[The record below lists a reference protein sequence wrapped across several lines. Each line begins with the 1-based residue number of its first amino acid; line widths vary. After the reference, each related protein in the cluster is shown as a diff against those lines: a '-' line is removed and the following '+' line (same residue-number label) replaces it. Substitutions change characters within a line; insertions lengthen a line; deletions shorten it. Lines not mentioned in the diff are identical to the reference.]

1 MKRLVH
7 RMTELAPLKEEELHF
22 AYELDGFD
30 ESFESWKA
38 RLCGPAWQ
46 RFGLFS
52 EGVLVGCLTAELVNP
67 TTCGIHIAI
76 KRRQVKSIDVA
87 RIVIGL
93 GVVLFRA
100 GVQRLYGDCGTRAGR
115 ILAIKCGMTRSGLI
129 DERTRFEA
137 TAQEYFANPER
148 WEI

>member
-46 RFGLFS
+46 RFGLFR
-52 EGVLVGCLTAELVNP
+52 EGVLVGCLTAELVNA

-87 RIVIGL
+87 RVVIGL
-93 GVVLFRA
+93 GVTLFRSGFQSLRA
-100 GVQRLYGDCGTRAGR
+100 NGRSRAGR
-115 ILAIKCGMTRSGLI
+115 CLAIRCGMTRNTG
-129 DERTRFEA
+129 DQFEL